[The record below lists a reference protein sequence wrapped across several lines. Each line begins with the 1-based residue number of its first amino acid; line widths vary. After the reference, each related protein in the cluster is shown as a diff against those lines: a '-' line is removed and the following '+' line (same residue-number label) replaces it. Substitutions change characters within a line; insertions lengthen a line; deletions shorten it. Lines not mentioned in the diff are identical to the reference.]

1 MTRVAVFV
9 DYQNVYHCAR
19 KAFGDPST
27 DPPTFGHVRPHR
39 LALLLKQLGEEVDSE
54 RELCAVTVYRGQPGP
69 KSHANLQSAFAHQIA
84 AWRKLPLTTVKTR
97 PLRYQPTA
105 HSHGKPSQWRAE
117 EKGIDVLLALDVA
130 MGARDDQ
137 YDVAVVVS
145 ADSDLLPA
153 IEVALEAGK
162 RVETATWS
170 SRALRVKPLAVGGKR
185 IWNHWLNRQRF
196 EYVRDDTN
204 YLAKPANDPSET

>member
-1 MTRVAVFV
+1 
-9 DYQNVYHCAR
+9 
-19 KAFGDPST
+19 
-27 DPPTFGHVRPHR
+27 
-39 LALLLKQLGEEVDSE
+39 
-54 RELCAVTVYRGQPGP
+54 
-69 KSHANLQSAFAHQIA
+69 
-84 AWRKLPLTTVKTR
+84 
-97 PLRYQPTA
+97 
-105 HSHGKPSQWRAE
+105 
-117 EKGIDVLLALDVA
+117 